1 MKHHAGQ
8 EFVVD
13 GGVSKKMLYPEE
25 QEEAAPAGTV
35 AEGEAAEAVG
45 EASGDERPSIV
56 WPDTT

>member
-1 MKHHAGQ
+1 M
-8 EFVVD
+8 D

-45 EASGDERPSIV
+45 EAAGGDERPSIM